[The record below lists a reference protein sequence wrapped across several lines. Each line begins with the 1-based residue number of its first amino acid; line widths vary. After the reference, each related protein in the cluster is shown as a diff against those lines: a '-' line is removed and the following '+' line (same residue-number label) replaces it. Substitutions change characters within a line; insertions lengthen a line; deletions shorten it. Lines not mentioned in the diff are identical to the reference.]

1 MRLRDRFKNELAFS
15 RYLQGSST
23 FRAVVERELGLKIR
37 KTSAKT
43 RNEVRLYKRPHRL
56 DFPLVDGGLV
66 DYRNPDGTVEFRAA
80 EGYVDYRV
88 VFSNQ
93 AGFQRNPSG

>member
-23 FRAVVERELGLKIR
+23 FRTVVERELGLKIR

-43 RNEVRLYKRPHRL
+43 LKEIRLYKRPHRL
-56 DFPLVDGGLV
+56 DFPITKFPGG
-66 DYRNPDGTVEFRAA
+66 
-80 EGYVDYRV
+80 RV
-88 VFSNQ
+88 
-93 AGFQRNPSG
+93 RDP